1 MKYTKNNVMKKRNQ
15 LSSEQIRKH
24 SKISLFLFKYLLIAA
39 IALIAAFLG
48 LSVGYVRGILK
59 TTPQIT
65 KESVHSKG
73 HTTTI
78 YDKEGK
84 KLSTLSS
91 SDSSKIYTPLSE
103 IPKNLQNAFIAIEDE
118 RFYSHNGIDFYGAI
132 RTAFLNIKS
141 KSKIQGGGTI
151 TQQLVKNNVLGI
163 QSEKTWMERIER
175 KIKEQSLSLE
185 LENIA
190 SKEFIL
196 EEYLNTINLGEG
208 TLGVQAASQKYFNKN
223 SSDLTL
229 SECAVLASIADN
241 PSRYHPIDHP
251 ENNASKRQIVLQKM
265 LKQHYITKTEYRE
278 AMQDDVY
285 ARIRKNAS
293 KPSNE
298 TNSNSSFQD
307 AMILQV
313 VEDLKDQLGYDETKA
328 YNAVYNGGLK
338 IYSTQD
344 STIQMIADEAAN
356 DASYYP
362 SDAKV
367 ALTYTLTVRDTNGD
381 DVTYSENNV
390 LEYMKKHNL
399 GDSLIFSSTKEA
411 ENAAGHFRQSVEDS
425 GSVIVGE
432 YISTPIQPQVSI
444 TIIDQTTGAVE
455 ALVGGRGNVRTTSLT
470 EDRAVFAQKQPG
482 SNFKILSTFLPALD
496 RGKVTLASVYDDAPY
511 HYLDSNYPIK
521 NYYDGYKGYTTIR
534 EAITDSV
541 NVVAAKTMTDVT
553 PQRAYQY
560 LLDLGFDTLVDDEML
575 EDGTTNTDI
584 HQSLSLGGLTNG
596 VTNLELTNA
605 YASIANGGTYHKA
618 KLYTK
623 VVDQNGNILLS
634 NDSSGERVM
643 KESTSFLL
651 TNAMEDVLEKGTGT
665 AAKLSSDMPA
675 AGKSGTTSD
684 HTNYWFT
691 GYTPYHTTSIW
702 MGYDLDYRFESNDL
716 HKEMWADIMDKIIE
730 EKGENTKAFE
740 KPDNIVE
747 AKICKKSGKLAIP
760 GICDHDPRGS
770 MITTEYFAKGTVPTQ
785 TCDTHV
791 SVELCK
797 DSQEP
802 VTSNCPK
809 EDRIKKIYIVRTK
822 NSQGETADTPYLLP
836 EKYKNSTCHIHKEE
850 KD

>member
-1 MKYTKNNVMKKRNQ
+1 
-15 LSSEQIRKH
+15 
-24 SKISLFLFKYLLIAA
+24 
-39 IALIAAFLG
+39 
-48 LSVGYVRGILK
+48 
-59 TTPQIT
+59 
-65 KESVHSKG
+65 
-73 HTTTI
+73 
-78 YDKEGK
+78 
-84 KLSTLSS
+84 
-91 SDSSKIYTPLSE
+91 
-103 IPKNLQNAFIAIEDE
+103 
-118 RFYSHNGIDFYGAI
+118 
-132 RTAFLNIKS
+132 
-141 KSKIQGGGTI
+141 
-151 TQQLVKNNVLGI
+151 
-163 QSEKTWMERIER
+163 MERIER

-344 STIQMIADEAAN
+344 STIQKIADEAAN

-455 ALVGGRGNVRTTSLT
+455 ALVGGRGSVRTTSLT
-470 EDRAVFAQKQPG
+470 EDRAVSAQKQPG

-584 HQSLSLGGLTNG
+584 HQSLSLGGLING

-651 TNAMEDVLEKGTGT
+651 TDAMEDVLEKGTGT

-702 MGYDLDYRFESNDL
+702 MGYDLDYKFESNDL
-716 HKEMWADIMDKIIE
+716 HKKMWADIMDKIIE

-760 GICDHDPRGS
+760 GICAHDPRGS